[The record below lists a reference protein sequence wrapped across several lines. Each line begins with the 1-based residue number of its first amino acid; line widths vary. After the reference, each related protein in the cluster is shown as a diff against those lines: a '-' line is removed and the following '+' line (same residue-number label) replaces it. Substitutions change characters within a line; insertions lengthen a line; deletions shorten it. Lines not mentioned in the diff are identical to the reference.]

1 MIAAIPPRIIFCAS
15 DLHIG
20 HENASYAKISTL
32 FTKARREADVMYLLG
47 DTFDLWRCPVDKINE
62 GTMPMFEKII
72 QELKDL
78 AQSIDV
84 VIVPGNHDYNLEKY
98 WKGYEK
104 YDIKITDQII
114 DNNVLFTHGW
124 QFDVQQR
131 LGSFAYA
138 WLIEIFPYIYQ
149 RFFKKLPISTVPVQV
164 ANIESKLS
172 KRIHDKAKV
181 YARLKGYD
189 RIVMGH
195 THVPYLS
202 PFLVDC
208 GDFVTN
214 NTFVVFK
221 DTTPTLRYL

>member
-1 MIAAIPPRIIFCAS
+1 MRTIFCAS
-15 DLHIG
+15 DLHIW

-78 AQSIDV
+78 AKSIDV

-98 WKGYEK
+98 WTDYEK

-114 DNNVLFTHGW
+114 DNNILFTHGW

-131 LGSFAYA
+131 FGSFAYA
-138 WLIEIFPYIYQ
+138 WLIETFPYIYQ
-149 RFFKKLPISTVPVQV
+149 MFFKKLTHSTVPTTT
-164 ANIESKLS
+164 IFEETRMS
-172 KRIHDKAKV
+172 KRVHDEARV

-189 RIVMGH
+189 RIIMGH

-214 NTFVVFK
+214 NTFVVFRNG
-221 DTTPTLRYL
+221 TPNLRYL

>member
-1 MIAAIPPRIIFCAS
+1 MRTIFCAS

-20 HENASYAKISTL
+20 YENTSYAKISTL

-47 DTFDLWRCPVDKINE
+47 DTFDLWRYPVDKINE

-78 AQSIDV
+78 AKSIDV

-98 WKGYEK
+98 WTGYEK

-124 QFDVQQR
+124 QFDVRQR

-138 WLIEIFPYIYQ
+138 WLIERFPYIYQ
-149 RFFKKLPISTVPVQV
+149 RFFKTLSHTPVPIQATNFETNTSKQV
-164 ANIESKLS
+164 
-172 KRIHDKAKV
+172 HDEARV

-195 THVPYLS
+195 THVPFMS
-202 PFLVDC
+202 PFLIDC
-208 GDFVTN
+208 GDFITN
-214 NTFVVFK
+214 NTYIVFK
-221 DTTPTLRYL
+221 DNIPTLRFL